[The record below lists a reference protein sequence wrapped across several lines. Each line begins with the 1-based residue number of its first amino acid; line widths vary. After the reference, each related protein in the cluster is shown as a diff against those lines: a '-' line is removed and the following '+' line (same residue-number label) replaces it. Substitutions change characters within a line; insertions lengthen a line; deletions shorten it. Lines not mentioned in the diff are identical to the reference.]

1 MQTVTTQFNNR
12 ANGFMRPLSWS
23 LLMSFDK
30 TFLPSIDFFTI
41 EVSTIGGDDIIKG
54 EGNVIQEWDK
64 YQYAD
69 FTGRIISFEWSRQE
83 DTLNSLSLATAD
95 VVLDNSD
102 GYFTP
107 NGGSGIEDF
116 ILPYRPIKLFAG
128 FGGENIPVFIGITEK
143 MPEVDE
149 KNKTVKFHCVDFL
162 YSLFNR
168 PLDEAVMFEDYTTD
182 LILDELFTM
191 AGLTSSQFV
200 LDQGF
205 NVIRFAYFE
214 KGSKLGDAIRE
225 LMEAEQGRLY
235 MDETGVIYF
244 KNRQNFSDD
253 PVWAFS
259 PNNIVDLKT
268 SGQDE
273 IINVVELKA
282 EVREVQELQK
292 FWELGETIFIPA
304 GESVDVWADFDDPV
318 TSVDTPAYSLLPLTE
333 SFFYVNT
340 VQDDTGE
347 TSNSDVSLDSFTA
360 FAKSYKMTF
369 ENTGSV
375 GYYITKLD
383 LWATPAR
390 VTHKIYMREQ
400 DDNSVADYDERVYS
414 LENNFIQREDEA
426 YSKSH
431 IILNDYADY
440 GSVKV
445 LDVKGNMALQLG
457 DCIDVIQK
465 DVGIELYI
473 ITKIFGRLQ
482 GGRFTQTLTVKQ
494 RDPQHYF
501 TIGIS
506 TIEGT
511 DWIAP

>member
-1 MQTVTTQFNNR
+1 MQTVSTTFNNR
-12 ANGFMRPLSWS
+12 AKGFVRPLSWS

-41 EVSTIGGDDIIKG
+41 GVSTIGGDDIIKG
-54 EGNVIQEWDK
+54 EGSVIQEWDK
-64 YQYAD
+64 YLYAD
-69 FTGRIISFEWSRQE
+69 FTGRLISFEWTRQE

-107 NGGSGIEDF
+107 QGGSGIEDF

-128 FGGENIPVFIGITEK
+128 FGNENIPVFIGITEK
-143 MPEVDE
+143 MPEIDE
-149 KNKTVKFHCVDFL
+149 KGKTARFHCVDFL

-182 LILDELFTM
+182 LILDELFQM
-191 AGLTSSQFV
+191 AGLTSNQFV

-214 KGSKLGDAIRE
+214 KGTKLGDAIRE
-225 LMEAEQGRLY
+225 LMEAEMGRLY

-253 PVWAFS
+253 AVWAFS
-259 PNNIVDLKT
+259 PNNILDLKT

-273 IINVVELKA
+273 IINVVEVRS
-282 EVREVQELQK
+282 EVREVQAVQK
-292 FWELGETIFIPA
+292 FWEIGEKVLIQP
-304 GESVDVWADFDDPV
+304 GESVDIWADFDDPITTV
-318 TSVDTPAYSLLPLTE
+318 ATPAYSDLVITD
-333 SFFYVNT
+333 SFFYINT
-340 VQDDTGE
+340 LDDDSGE
-347 TSNSDVSLDSFTA
+347 TSASDVTLTSSTA

-369 ENTGSV
+369 ENNGSK
-375 GYYITKLD
+375 GYYITRLD

-400 DDNSVADYDERVYS
+400 DTTSVANYDERVYD

-431 IILNDYADY
+431 IILNDYAEY

-457 DCIDVIQK
+457 DCIDLWQK
-465 DVGIELYI
+465 DVGLELFV
-473 ITKIFGRLQ
+473 ITKIY
-482 GGRFTQTLTVKQ
+482 GRFDNGRFRQTLTVKQ
-494 RDPQHYF
+494 RDPQDYF

-506 TIEGT
+506 TIGGT